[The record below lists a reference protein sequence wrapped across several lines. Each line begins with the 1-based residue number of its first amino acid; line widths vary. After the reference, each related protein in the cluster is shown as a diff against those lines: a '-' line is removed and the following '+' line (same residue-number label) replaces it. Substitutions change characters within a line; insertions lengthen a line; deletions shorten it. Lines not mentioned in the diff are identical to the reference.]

1 MAGKTGSV
9 DIMAIGQEAQRLYL
23 SDHTTH
29 GVDVVDLSGPAA
41 RYLKTVPV
49 NGNPNGLV
57 VAGDLKLIFTGNV
70 DATVSV
76 IDVDPA
82 SPSRDTVVATL
93 DTKGFGADELT
104 YDLHILV
111 RFELERELI
120 DGTLEPRDAPAAWND
135 RVRSYLERAPGEGA
149 TVVVDGATA
158 PGEGGA

>member
-9 DIMAIGQEAQRLYL
+9 DIMAIDQGSGRLYL

-29 GVDVVDLSGPAA
+29 GVDVVDLSGRVA

-49 NGNPNGLV
+49 DGNPNGLV
-57 VAGDLKLIFTGNV
+57 VAGDLKLVFTGNV

-104 YDLHILV
+104 YDPSRRKV
-111 RFELERELI
+111 FVASVK
-120 DGTLEPRDAPAAWND
+120 DG
-135 RVRSYLERAPGEGA
+135 SSS
-149 TVVVDGATA
+149 
-158 PGEGGA
+158 